1 MVCRKEIFVIGTQ
14 TTEGTGKRILLRQRR
29 LTFHFFRSTIMAQV
43 VYRGVKYDTEERR
56 EQQRAKQQ
64 KRWFNEIY
72 RGIKHDKQ
80 VIVVGGN

>member
-1 MVCRKEIFVIGTQ
+1 
-14 TTEGTGKRILLRQRR
+14 
-29 LTFHFFRSTIMAQV
+29 MAKV
-43 VYRGVKYDTEERR
+43 VDRGVKYDTEERR

>member
-14 TTEGTGKRILLRQRR
+14 TTEGTDKRIHRKMRR
-29 LTFHFFRSTIMAQV
+29 LIIHSFRSITMAQV
-43 VYRGVKYDTEERR
+43 VYRGAKYDTEERR
-56 EQQRAKQQ
+56 EQQKQNQQ

-72 RGIKHDKQ
+72 RGIKYDKQ

>member
-1 MVCRKEIFVIGTQ
+1 
-14 TTEGTGKRILLRQRR
+14 
-29 LTFHFFRSTIMAQV
+29 MAQV
-43 VYRGVKYDTEERR
+43 VYRGVKDDTEERR
-56 EQQRAKQQ
+56 EQQRVKQQ

>member
-1 MVCRKEIFVIGTQ
+1 
-14 TTEGTGKRILLRQRR
+14 
-29 LTFHFFRSTIMAQV
+29 MAQV

-72 RGIKHDKQ
+72 RGIKYDKQ